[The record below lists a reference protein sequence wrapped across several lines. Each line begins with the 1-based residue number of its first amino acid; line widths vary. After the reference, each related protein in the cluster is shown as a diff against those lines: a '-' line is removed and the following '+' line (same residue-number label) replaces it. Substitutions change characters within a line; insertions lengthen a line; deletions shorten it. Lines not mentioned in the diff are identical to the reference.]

1 MSPTKSPLIYILL
14 TVTAA
19 CSQEGTTMTPADA
32 AKHILYHGVDVPP
45 VRRIHLRAGPL
56 SMIFEPE
63 LGYLRYIRLHRTEVL
78 RGIYAAVRDRTWGTV
93 PSKVSNLHVQQTDN
107 TFRVR
112 FDVTSGDDEIDFQWR
127 GTITGGEDGTVTFAM
142 DGEARSTFV
151 TQRTGFCVL
160 HPIAECAGRPCTIE
174 GPDGTTEESVF
185 PYHIAPR
192 QPFTNIRAIR
202 HEVAPSIMA
211 QVRFDGVPFE
221 TEDQRNWTDT
231 SYKTYCLPPAARRSP
246 YKLAKGDK
254 VRQTVTLC
262 LQGAVPPTAP
272 AGEADP
278 SQVTLRI
285 DAEEFHPPPKIGLC
299 YPLSG
304 VRHSDAQIARLKG
317 LNLAHLRVDVDL
329 QKADWSATLQNAA
342 ADAEAL
348 GVALELALTVSD
360 AAEAELDAFAENT
373 ERLKKSG
380 RLKANVAR
388 VLVFFKD
395 KARTDRRY
403 IELARK
409 AMDEAGLDTAIGTG
423 VKNSFCELNR
433 RHPEPDWIDVVCWAA
448 SPQHHAFDDETII
461 ENLAAQG
468 WTVESARQFMAQT
481 PIAVGPVTLRPGGAH
496 DPRQA
501 SLLGA
506 AWTLG
511 SIKYLAQAGADS
523 VTYHRTTG
531 PGGVMGPRDASGPPT
546 AVYPVYHV
554 LADIGELV
562 GGQLRKTHSS
572 DPLVA
577 DGICITR
584 PEATDVLLA
593 NFTPRSISVHLPDL
607 TGPAL
612 LRILDETNASAAM
625 GEPGKWRKWRKHPGE
640 QLDRSDGPIT
650 LELRPFAVA
659 RIRYLRRFMSD

>member
-1 MSPTKSPLIYILL
+1 
-14 TVTAA
+14 
-19 CSQEGTTMTPADA
+19 MTPADA
-32 AKHILYHGVDVPP
+32 AKHILYHGVDAPP

-63 LGYLRYIRLHRTEVL
+63 LGYLRYIRLDRTEVI
-78 RGIYAAVRDRTWGTV
+78 RGIYAAVRDRAWGTV
-93 PSKVSNLHVQQTDN
+93 PSKVSNLQVQQTDN
-107 TFRVR
+107 TFRIS
-112 FDVTSGDDEIDFQWR
+112 FDVASGNNEIDFQWR

-142 DGEARSTFV
+142 DGQARSTFI

-174 GPDGTTEESVF
+174 HPDGTTEESVF
-185 PYHIAPR
+185 PYYIAPR
-192 QPFTNIRAIR
+192 QPFTNIQAIR
-202 HEVAPSIMA
+202 HEVAPSIIA
-211 QVRFDGVPFE
+211 EVRFGGVLFE

-231 SYKTYCLPPAARRSP
+231 SYKTYCLPPAGRRAP

-254 VRQTVTLC
+254 VHQTVTLS
-262 LQGAVPPTAP
+262 LQGSVPPTAP
-272 AGEADP
+272 SDQADP
-278 SQVTLRI
+278 SQMTLRI
-285 DAEEFHPPPKIGLC
+285 DADKSHPLPKIGLS
-299 YPLSG
+299 YPPSG
-304 VRHSDAQIARLKG
+304 ERHSDAQIARLKG
-317 LNLAHLRVDVDL
+317 LNLAHLRVDLDL
-329 QKADWSATLQNAA
+329 QEDDWPTVLQNAA

-360 AAEAELDAFAENT
+360 AAEAELDAFAENIK
-373 ERLKKSG
+373 ELG

-403 IELARK
+403 VELTRK
-409 AMDEAGLDTAIGTG
+409 AMNEAGLDVPIGTG
-423 VKNSFCELNR
+423 VKGSFSELNR
-433 RHPEPDWIDVVCWAA
+433 RRPGPDWIDVICWAA
-448 SPQHHAFDDETII
+448 SPQNHAFDDETII

-468 WTVESARQFMAQT
+468 WTVESARQFMGHT
-481 PIAVGPVTLRPGGAH
+481 PIAVGPVTLRPGGAA

-531 PGGVMGPRDASGPPT
+531 PGGVMGPRDASGPST

-562 GGQLRKTHSS
+562 GGQLSKTQSS

-584 PEATDVLLA
+584 GETTDVLLA
-593 NFTPRSISVHLPDL
+593 NFTPRPISVHLPDL

-612 LRILDETNASAAM
+612 LRILDETNAPAAM
-625 GEPGKWRKWRKHPGE
+625 GEPQKWRTWRQWQKRPGE

-650 LELRPFAVA
+650 LELPPFAVA
-659 RIRYLRRFMSD
+659 RIRYLRGFVSDQSD